1 MLVVLSN
8 HIQRCAWIP
17 DSCQALN
24 KDKSVPLSW
33 PAVCPFKPPDC
44 NPFSVQLI
52 HSRLFQ
58 LCITHRFVQRH
69 SHKLLVSMLVQP
81 LSCFFFWQPLHAPQ
95 KGRERERKRER
106 EKEETREGGRVGIAC
121 DECLST
127 ERLYRM
133 SLTLIK
139 TICFLGAARLLSHA
153 PMSTDSLTLMTP

>member
-1 MLVVLSN
+1 MLVVLSIR
-8 HIQRCAWIP
+8 IQRCAWIP
-17 DSCQALN
+17 DSCQAL
-24 KDKSVPLSW
+24 KKKEKSVPLSW
-33 PAVCPFKPPDC
+33 PAVCPFKPPCC

-81 LSCFFFWQPLHAPQ
+81 LLFLFFFSAFTCTSNCQT
-95 KGRERERKRER
+95 GRERKRG
-106 EKEETREGGRVGIAC
+106 KQGGRVNITC
-121 DECLST
+121 DECLSM
-127 ERLYRM
+127 ERLYGM